1 MSLRSPVIF
10 SRLVFRRLVCLHLV
24 LCLGDTGD
32 RRIRAV
38 QFFDL
43 FTKASQIVERTM
55 RNRLLFRDRLA
66 DIHRSLKRGALEQG
80 RTGHQGLGG
89 IFRRDIVSAAAGV
102 AGGADSVFG
111 VSVSAMSFSS
121 PSGLRDHTGRN
132 TRRGY
137 IIIARD
143 SLAIL
148 SSLTSPATPRL
159 RLSQHLPDGPGQG
172 PSGSDETGGR
182 GNQHRCRQPRKHRR
196 NRGAKID
203 DTRDGGQRR
212 EIAQHQG

>member
-66 DIHRSLKRGALEQG
+66 DIHRSLKPGALEQG

-89 IFRRDIVSAAAGV
+89 IFRRDIVFGSRRSGR
-102 AGGADSVFG
+102 GGRF
-111 VSVSAMSFSS
+111 
-121 PSGLRDHTGRN
+121 GLRRFCLSHVVLFSIR
-132 TRRGY
+132 
-137 IIIARD
+137 IAR
-143 SLAIL
+143 SYRAKYTQRIHHHRKRFTRHPEFANFTCHPPSTAVAA
-148 SSLTSPATPRL
+148 SSRRAGTGPIWQRRDRWPRESTPMPPATEAP
-159 RLSQHLPDGPGQG
+159 P
-172 PSGSDETGGR
+172 
-182 GNQHRCRQPRKHRR
+182 QPRGE
-196 NRGAKID
+196 NR
-203 DTRDGGQRR
+203 
-212 EIAQHQG
+212 